1 MTNENSPAIVVID
14 DDEHHLDFVV
24 TLLKRAHYRCVGFTS
39 GRQALAHIGENAAE
53 LVITDIFMPEMDG
66 FELLRA
72 IRQDHPEI
80 AVVTLS
86 GEGRMTQNFYLK
98 CAQNLGAIA
107 ALRKPFEPEN
117 LYAIVNQFMS
127 RDRDRSAP
135 KVAKLRPRIGRGRP
149 HRNHDRGGVT

>member
-1 MTNENSPAIVVID
+1 MTNENSRAIVVID
-14 DDEHHLDFVV
+14 DDEHHLDFIV

-39 GRQALAHIGENAAE
+39 GREALAHIRQHPTE

-66 FELLRA
+66 FELLNA
-72 IRQDHPEI
+72 IRRDHPDI

-107 ALRKPFEPEN
+107 ALRKPFEAEN
-117 LYAIVNQFMS
+117 LYAIVNQYMS
-127 RDRDRSAP
+127 RERGRLAP
-135 KVAKLRPRIGRGRP
+135 KAAKPRPRMGRSRP
-149 HRNHDRGGVT
+149 SRDHDQGGVT